1 MKIKLFAFCV
11 LWFFATKSIAQNQ
24 FVQVSPD
31 YSGLD
36 FMNILEEDGLLNY
49 YTYGY
54 LYNGGGVAA
63 GDINNDGL
71 QDLYF
76 SGAQVGNKLYLNLGN
91 LKFKDITDSAGV
103 AGEDGFNT
111 GITMVDINN
120 DGFLDIY
127 ICKSIARTDS
137 FRRNILYINNGD
149 LTFTEQAEKYG
160 LADESFSQQ
169 AYFFDMDKD
178 GDLDM
183 FLLNHPNN
191 MQYANNIYLTYD
203 DNKKLVADRDTQR
216 QFVSYR
222 YYERNNDFYTDKTMA
237 AGLGSYAFGLSAIID
252 DFNSDGFPDIY
263 VCNDFHEPD
272 YLFINNKNKTF
283 TEKGSDYF
291 KHYSYSSM
299 GSDYADIN
307 NDGFLD
313 LMVADMIPEDFQRQK
328 ELKIKGNYDSFN
340 KRVQYGFGHQY
351 SKNVLQLNNGN
362 NTYSD
367 ISYLS
372 GVAFTDWSWAPLIAD
387 FDNDG
392 FKDIYVTNGYYRDV
406 TNMDFVMFNGD
417 SIQKLLLKAK
427 EANDV
432 MKILSAIPSVKV
444 SNYLF
449 KNNGNLTFTNTSA
462 TNGINVPSWSN
473 GAIYADL
480 DNDGDLEIVV
490 NNLFNMP
497 FLFRNTTSD
506 NKSTNFIR
514 FKLKGA
520 KGNLGAI
527 GTEVSILTPDGR
539 KQIQHFNPDK
549 GYMSSSEWMVH
560 FGIGSN
566 DRVNAIVK
574 WPSGVVDTLTNLA
587 ANSVNTLDIST
598 GKSAMNIS
606 SKSTLLFEDNT
617 KSTGVKYLHKENNY
631 IDYKLEPLL
640 PHQLS
645 LMGPCIAVADVNGDK
660 LDDFFV
666 GGSKNN
672 LSLIYL
678 QNADGKFSLTKQ
690 ASFVNDIQ
698 FEDVNAQFFDADKDG
713 DNDLIVVSGGNEY
726 PEKSDMY
733 PVRLYLNNGKGEF
746 TKSSN
751 FPVINTSSKSIAIHD
766 FDKDG
771 DDDIFIGGRVVP
783 GHYGLVP
790 KSFLLQNSNGKF
802 VDISSSVPSLSS
814 IGMVTDAIWSD
825 VNGDSFKDLVLVGE
839 WMPVTI
845 YYNLKGMF
853 ANEPIS
859 LPNSNGWWNTILPA
873 DVDGDGLMDLVC
885 GNMSMNTRYK
895 ANEQFPMTMVVND
908 FDKNGSTDC
917 VISLYQNGISYPIA
931 LRDNLLEQM
940 NYLKKRFLRYK
951 DYSKVT
957 IDSMFSPEQLKESLK
972 FKVDNIANVVFKNTG
987 NGQFTQLY
995 LTSKAQIFPITSILP
1010 TDYNKDGITDLL
1022 VAGNDYS
1029 LEVESGR
1036 ADGGIGLAL
1045 SGIGN
1050 GKFRVTPVEES
1061 GFYVPGDVKCM
1072 KYIVIGGKQCI
1083 IVGKNSDLIQFIECS
1098 FSK

>member
-1 MKIKLFAFCV
+1 
-11 LWFFATKSIAQNQ
+11 
-24 FVQVSPD
+24 
-31 YSGLD
+31 
-36 FMNILEEDGLLNY
+36 
-49 YTYGY
+49 
-54 LYNGGGVAA
+54 
-63 GDINNDGL
+63 
-71 QDLYF
+71 
-76 SGAQVGNKLYLNLGN
+76 
-91 LKFKDITDSAGV
+91 
-103 AGEDGFNT
+103 
-111 GITMVDINN
+111 
-120 DGFLDIY
+120 
-127 ICKSIARTDS
+127 
-137 FRRNILYINNGD
+137 
-149 LTFTEQAEKYG
+149 
-160 LADESFSQQ
+160 
-169 AYFFDMDKD
+169 
-178 GDLDM
+178 
-183 FLLNHPNN
+183 
-191 MQYANNIYLTYD
+191 
-203 DNKKLVADRDTQR
+203 
-216 QFVSYR
+216 
-222 YYERNNDFYTDKTMA
+222 
-237 AGLGSYAFGLSAIID
+237 
-252 DFNSDGFPDIY
+252 
-263 VCNDFHEPD
+263 
-272 YLFINNKNKTF
+272 
-283 TEKGSDYF
+283 
-291 KHYSYSSM
+291 
-299 GSDYADIN
+299 
-307 NDGFLD
+307 
-313 LMVADMIPEDFQRQK
+313 
-328 ELKIKGNYDSFN
+328 
-340 KRVQYGFGHQY
+340 
-351 SKNVLQLNNGN
+351 
-362 NTYSD
+362 
-367 ISYLS
+367 
-372 GVAFTDWSWAPLIAD
+372 
-387 FDNDG
+387 
-392 FKDIYVTNGYYRDV
+392 
-406 TNMDFVMFNGD
+406 
-417 SIQKLLLKAK
+417 
-427 EANDV
+427 
-432 MKILSAIPSVKV
+432 
-444 SNYLF
+444 
-449 KNNGNLTFTNTSA
+449 
-462 TNGINVPSWSN
+462 
-473 GAIYADL
+473 
-480 DNDGDLEIVV
+480 
-490 NNLFNMP
+490 
-497 FLFRNTTSD
+497 
-506 NKSTNFIR
+506 
-514 FKLKGA
+514 
-520 KGNLGAI
+520 
-527 GTEVSILTPDGR
+527 
-539 KQIQHFNPDK
+539 
-549 GYMSSSEWMVH
+549 
-560 FGIGSN
+560 
-566 DRVNAIVK
+566 
-574 WPSGVVDTLTNLA
+574 
-587 ANSVNTLDIST
+587 
-598 GKSAMNIS
+598 
-606 SKSTLLFEDNT
+606 
-617 KSTGVKYLHKENNY
+617 LHKENNY

-746 TKSSN
+746 TKSAN

-917 VISLYQNGISYPIA
+917 VISLYQDGISYPIA

-972 FKVDNIANVVFKNTG
+972 FKVNNIANVVFKNTG

-995 LTSKAQIFPITSILP
+995 LTSQAQIFPITSILP
-1010 TDYNKDGITDLL
+1010 TDYNKDGIIDLL

-1029 LEVESGR
+1029 LDVESGR